1 MELFYTKN
9 ELEQLRN
16 ICDKYNIKLYLDGA
30 RLGYGLCAENTDVT
44 LKDIA
49 KLCDVFYIGGTKTGA
64 MFGEA
69 VVFSNMKVPHFFT
82 TIKTKWWSFG

>member
-1 MELFYTKN
+1 M
-9 ELEQLRN
+9 
-16 ICDKYNIKLYLDGA
+16 
-30 RLGYGLCAENTDVT
+30 T

-49 KLCDVFYIGGTKTGA
+49 KLCNVFYIGGTKTGA

-82 TIKTKWWSFG
+82 TIKQNGGVLHEPADMCLTLPPRH